1 MAGLKTRYK
10 VAGIAIGVGALL
22 GLAKCGMDSG
32 IIPTPAGL
40 AAFVPEKSSNT
51 LAGNV
56 AERPQ
61 ATYELAANPS
71 TVQGCPRMLSI
82 AWNGAAAITLAN
94 GGARTTGDSL
104 VKQYSGGCLQVE
116 RQDDYNVQKDELVK
130 FAQGVKNGDAAPQ
143 GAAFTVMMGD
153 AYAAYAQSLQERMS
167 ALGQE
172 VVVIGVVG
180 FSYGED
186 KAMGRPL
193 GGNPQNAKGS
203 VLAGVPY
210 DGDWN
215 TLVKWASDNNLRIN
229 ARQDTYDKE
238 AINTVDTMSFTD
250 ADDKYVNGYC
260 EERTEV
266 VAGKPT
272 GKKAKACVDGVMT
285 WFPGDEFV
293 VTQKGGLETWASTRE
308 YNQQMPTVIITT
320 KAWAEKNR
328 GYIVG
333 LLRAFDRAA
342 FDIRTTSDG
351 VERLGKTQAAV
362 FGTAGGKEAT
372 AAFWSKAY
380 KSYDVQGPDGRTVNV
395 GGTRAVTLAEA
406 RDYLGLS
413 QGSLNVYKGVYETFG
428 DYAKAFYPKDVP
440 TYPAFN
446 KVVDTSFITAALAGT
461 NVNATAA
468 KTFTESKSI
477 TTAVSTR
484 DYAIEFETGSA
495 RITPA
500 GLRELNQIASSAG
513 MTNLRIRIAGH
524 TDNTGNQAANLGL
537 SRARAQAVADALTAM
552 ASSTFPKERMEVQG
566 LGDSAPV
573 ADNAT
578 AEGRAKNRRVEITFG
593 S

>member
-32 IIPTPAGL
+32 LIPTPAGL
-40 AAFVPEKSSNT
+40 AAFVPQKSSNT

-56 AERPQ
+56 SERPV

-71 TVQGCPRMLSI
+71 SVQGCPRMLSI
-82 AWNGAAAITLAN
+82 AWNGASAITLAN
-94 GGARTTGDSL
+94 GGPRTKDDSL
-104 VKQYSGGCLQVE
+104 VKQYSGGCLQIE

-130 FAQGVKNGDAAPQ
+130 FAQGVKNGDPAPQ

-153 AYAAYAQSLQERMS
+153 AYAAYAQSLQERMK

-193 GGNPQNAKGS
+193 NGNPQNAKGS

-238 AINTVDTMSFTD
+238 AINTVDTGSFTD

-260 EERTEV
+260 EDRKEV

-272 GKKAKACVDGVMT
+272 GKTVKACVDGVMT
-285 WFPGDEFV
+285 WFPGDRFV
-293 VTQKGGLETWASTRE
+293 VTHKGGLTTWASTRE

-342 FDIRTTSDG
+342 FDIRTSSDG
-351 VERLGKTQAAV
+351 VKRLGITQAAV
-362 FGTAGGKEAT
+362 FGTAGGEEAT
-372 AAFWSKAY
+372 PEFWSKAFA
-380 KSYDVQGPDGRTVNV
+380 SYEVTDAQGNRVSL
-395 GGTRAVTLAEA
+395 GGTRSITLAEA
-406 RDYLGLS
+406 RDYFGLS
-413 QGSLNVYKGVYETFG
+413 SGSLNVYKGVYETFG

-440 TYPAFN
+440 DYPPFER
-446 KVVDTSFITAALAGT
+446 VVDTSFITAALAGV
-461 NVNATAA
+461 NVGEAA

-477 TTAVSTR
+477 TQAVSTR

-500 GLRELNQIASSAG
+500 GMRALNQIASSAA
-513 MTNLRIRIAGH
+513 MTQLRIRIVGH
-524 TDNTGNQAANLGL
+524 TDNTGNQAANLSL
-537 SRARAQAVADALTAM
+537 SRARAQAVADALTAL
-552 ASSTFPKERMEVQG
+552 ASSTFPKERLEVQG
-566 LGDSAPV
+566 LGDSSPV

-578 AEGRAKNRRVEITFG
+578 EAGRAKNRRVEITFG